1 MLPWLGAVVTEGMFG
16 AAMMKMAKHSR
27 AGKAARREGV
37 TRSAEFRRIAALP
50 RRKLQGSIDVEGL
63 SAMLRLPD
71 GHPNKC
77 KGCKYC
83 VNGNMTLFPDQAYA
97 LQELHDYGGA
107 FIGMEVGSGKALIT
121 LLGPRVVNARRPL
134 VMVPAGVKDQTI
146 NDVIPAM
153 RRHWQIPDNIM
164 VGTYEQLSTV
174 NGKDYLTD
182 RMPDWVFPDEAHKLQ
197 DEDNARGSR
206 FMRHFIEY
214 PDTKLVPLS
223 GSFFDRT
230 LRAFAHLIRLALNG
244 MTPIPIDKDELEKW
258 CLCLDSKVDAD
269 NRYSPG
275 ALLDFV
281 EYLTQEEIKACKG
294 DELNIARFAVGARMA
309 ETPGVV
315 FSSAQTVNIPIII
328 REANPGTIPKA
339 VSDAFEALRE
349 TWETPRGDVITD
361 AVHLYRIVTQLAQGF
376 FYRWVWPKG
385 PDGKEIVNHVWK
397 DARKNWHRFVRTA
410 ISRRSH
416 HGVPLDSYKEVE
428 NCCVRYERYIEAKAF
443 GIKDVIDELRDSHM
457 IDSQDWRNWLMVR
470 GQYVP
475 VTEVVWIDRF
485 LAQRAAEWL
494 NGPVPGIAWVGS
506 TAMGEAIRAY
516 GYRYYRGGEDEI
528 IYETVSCAAA
538 VKAHSFGKNLQH
550 FHRGLV
556 ITPMTKGKDWE
567 QLIGR
572 YHRSGQKS
580 SIVSFDVFMH
590 VRELWSGFWQAER
603 DAEFAQFG
611 SRSAQRLCL
620 ASIEKITDADAFPL
634 RCLSDDPLWRFS
646 GKP

>member
-1 MLPWLGAVVTEGMFG
+1 MTEGMFSE
-16 AAMMKMAKHSR
+16 AMSKAPKHSR
-27 AGKAARREGV
+27 VGKALRREGIAR
-37 TRSAEFRRIAALP
+37 TSEFKRISALP

-97 LQELHDYGGA
+97 LKELHDIGGA

-121 LLGPRVVNARRPL
+121 VLAPTVVDAKRPL
-134 VMVPAGVKDQTI
+134 IMVPAGTRLQTI
-146 NDVIPAM
+146 DEVIPMMA
-153 RRHWQIPDNIM
+153 RHWRVKDNIM
-164 VGTYEQLSTV
+164 VGTYEQLSTIS
-174 NGKDYLTD
+174 GKSFLKD
-182 RMPDWVFPDEAHKLQ
+182 RMPDWMLCDEAHKLQ
-197 DEDNARGSR
+197 DEHNSRGSK
-206 FMRHFIEY
+206 FMRHFEEF
-214 PDTKLVPLS
+214 PSTHLGCLS

-230 LRAFAHLIRLALNG
+230 LKSFAHLIRLALAHYC
-244 MTPIPIDKDELEKW
+244 PIPFDDDDLEKW
-258 CLCLDSKVDAD
+258 CLCLDSKVDEGSRFA
-269 NRYSPG
+269 PG
-275 ALLDFV
+275 CLMDFV
-281 EYLTQEEIKACKG
+281 EYLTSEERAAAKG
-294 DELNIARFAVGARMA
+294 DELQLARMAVGARMA

-315 FSSAQTVNIPIII
+315 FSSAQTVNIPIIV
-328 REANPGTIPKA
+328 REMSAGTIPKPITE
-339 VSDAFEALRE
+339 AFEVLRE

-397 DARKNWHRFVRTA
+397 DARKNWHRFVRAA

-416 HGVPLDSYKEVE
+416 QGVGLDSYKEVE
-428 NCCVRYERYIEAKAF
+428 NCCTRYERYLEAKAF
-443 GIKDVIDELRDSHM
+443 GIKDVINELKDTHM
-457 IDSQDWRNWLMVR
+457 IDSQDWRNWLMVKA
-470 GQYVP
+470 QYVP
-475 VTEVVWIDRF
+475 VTEVIWLDRF

-494 NGPVPGIAWVGS
+494 DGPVPGIAWVAS
-506 TAMGEAIRAY
+506 TAMGDAIRSY

-528 IYETVSCAAA
+528 IYETHSCAAA

-572 YHRSGQKS
+572 YHRSGQKAS
-580 SIVSFDVFMH
+580 CVTFDVFLH

-603 DAEFAQFG
+603 DAEFAQYG
-611 SRSAQRLCL
+611 SRSAQRLML
-620 ASIEKITDADAFPL
+620 ATVSKITDEAGFPMK
-634 RCLSDDPLWRFS
+634 CLSDDPLWKFS
-646 GKP
+646 TKA